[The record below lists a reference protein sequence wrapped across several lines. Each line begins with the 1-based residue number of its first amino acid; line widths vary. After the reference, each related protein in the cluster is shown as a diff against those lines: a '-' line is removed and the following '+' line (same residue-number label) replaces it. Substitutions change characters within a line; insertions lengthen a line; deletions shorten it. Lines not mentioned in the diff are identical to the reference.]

1 MNKEAY
7 EEINAWAVKKSAIL
21 RHNPLQYIVKAMLA
35 SFFIGFGIMLSFKL
49 AEPFFDAGS
58 PATVLMLGAFFGI
71 ALVLILY
78 GGAELFTGN
87 TMYFTMS
94 TMSGKTNWK
103 EALAV
108 LGACYIGNLLGALCF
123 ALFISGAGIY
133 NDTANSQYL
142 MDVVSH
148 KMHYPASQLFFK
160 AILCN
165 WIVCLAV
172 WIPMQMK
179 GDMVKIV
186 TMLLFVMTFVVAG
199 FEHSVAN
206 MVLFSLALAV
216 PHPEAIS
223 VASAVHNLIPVTLG
237 NIIGGSVFVGMVYMY
252 LAKPVQKSIPGEAKE
267 RITVKLLEMNKSRR

>member
-7 EEINAWAVKKSAIL
+7 EEINTWAVKKSAIL
-21 RHNPLQYIVKAMLA
+21 KNNPMQYIVKAMLA
-35 SFFIGFGIMLSFKL
+35 SFFIGFAIMLSFKL

-58 PATVLMLGAFFGI
+58 PATALMLGAFFGI
-71 ALVLILY
+71 ALVLIIY
-78 GGAELFTGN
+78 GSAELFTGN

-94 TMSGKTNWK
+94 TISGKTTWK
-103 EALAV
+103 DSLAV
-108 LGACYIGNLLGALCF
+108 LAVCYTGNLLGAVFF
-123 ALFISGAGIY
+123 ALFIGAAGIY
-133 NDTANSQYL
+133 NDPTNSQYL

-148 KMHYPASQLFFK
+148 KMHYPASELFFK

-179 GDMVKIV
+179 GDMEKIV

-199 FEHSVAN
+199 FEHSIAN

-223 VASAVHNLIPVTLG
+223 IASAIHNLIPVTIG

-252 LAKPVQKSIPGEAKE
+252 LAKPAAKPERAAKE
-267 RITVKLLEMNKSRR
+267 RISIKLLEMSKSRR